1 MAQQRKL
8 GLSSDKRK
16 ALIRNQVTSL
26 PLARPD

>member
-16 ALIRNQVTSL
+16 ALIFEAVTGKL
-26 PLARPD
+26 DIQ